1 MTFKKQVLL
10 ILISVGLLPAL
21 AVTGV
26 ALFISSNSMT
36 EMAYNQLSSLR
47 EAKKDAI
54 TEYLTGLEDEVYLL
68 ARSPQIQQ
76 DMQALDDAFNQAR
89 SDFDSIQHPIF
100 SDIKNSTLSY
110 YKQYFKPLLE
120 ATNQAESVPTM
131 SSIVGNISDTG
142 LLLQY
147 GYMVDNP
154 NDVGKKDALDSST
167 LGLQYDT
174 EHKRIHPYLSE
185 VQKQFGFY
193 DLFLINTNGD
203 VIYSVFKEVDF
214 ATSLGTG
221 PYRDSGLAHAFEQAI
236 KAPKSQRIFSDFSLY
251 LPSYNTPA
259 GFIAVPLINEK
270 GERLGV
276 LAVQF
281 PIDKLNALMT
291 QRAGLGETGETYLVG
306 DDLRMRSDSYLDP
319 TYHSVQASFQ
329 QKEGKQGLV
338 DTQAVQRALQ
348 GETATDIVQDY
359 NGNPVLSAFT
369 PLKVNGLNWVLVA
382 EMDEAEAL
390 ASTKQLFEVI
400 LILIFVATVLV
411 ILTAFGVVRMVLNPL
426 GAEPKEM
433 QHIAE
438 RIANGDLTIKFDT
451 KVRKQSVYGAMGLMS
466 ANLHDLVSQIRQSV
480 LTQTATS
487 QELAAI
493 SEETSI
499 NVQSQHMN
507 TTQVAAAM
515 HEMTMSVS
523 EVSNNIQEVA
533 RATSDAQ
540 HRVSESVAAVLGAA
554 RDMHDVADELRRSQ
568 LIVSALNQSAAD
580 ISVVIETI
588 QGISDQTNLL
598 ALNAAIEAARAGES
612 GRGFAVVADEVRG
625 LAQSTQRETEQIS
638 AIIDALQRG
647 AKEAQTVLDDNVKH
661 AEQVSNQAKGTVDQL
676 EEAMHFVDKVDG
688 MTIQIASASEQQSSV
703 VNDISK
709 NVEAVSQASSQNEQA
724 ITEISQ
730 SSEQISQLSTALNDL
745 VSRFKLQ

>member
-21 AVTGV
+21 AITGG
-26 ALFISSNSMT
+26 ALFISSSSMT

-47 EAKKDAI
+47 ETKKDAI
-54 TEYLTGLEDEVYLL
+54 KEYLTGLEDEVYLL

-76 DMQALDDAFNQAR
+76 DMQALDKAFDEAR
-89 SDFDSIQHPIF
+89 NYPYPAQQPAFY
-100 SDIKNSTLSY
+100 DIKKTTLSY
-110 YKQYFKPLLE
+110 YDQYFKPPLE
-120 ATNQAESVPTM
+120 ANSQGVSLPAM
-131 SSIVGNISDTG
+131 SSIVGSISDAG

-154 NDVGKKDALDSST
+154 NEVGKKDALDSST

-193 DLFLINTNGD
+193 DLFLINPEGE

-214 ATSLGTG
+214 ATSLVTG
-221 PYRDSGLAHAFEQAI
+221 PYRDSGLSKAFERAMQAS
-236 KAPKSQRIFSDFSLY
+236 KGQRIFNDFSLY
-251 LPSYNTPA
+251 VPSYNVPV
-259 GFIAVPLINEK
+259 GFIAVPLIGAK

-329 QKEGKQGLV
+329 QKEGKGLV

-390 ASTKQLFEVI
+390 ASTKQLLEVI
-400 LILIFVATVLV
+400 LILILVATVLV

-438 RIANGDLTIKFDT
+438 RIANGDLTVKFDT

-661 AEQVSNQAKGTVDQL
+661 AEQVSNQAKSTVDQL

-688 MTIQIASASEQQSSV
+688 MTVQIASASEQQSSV